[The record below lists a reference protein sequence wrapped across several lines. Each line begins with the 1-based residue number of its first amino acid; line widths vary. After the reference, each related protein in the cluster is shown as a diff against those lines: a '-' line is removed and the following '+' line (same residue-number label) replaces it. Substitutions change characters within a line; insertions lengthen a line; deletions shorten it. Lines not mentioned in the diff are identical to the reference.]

1 MATPMTTAELQQA
14 QTMIDAGDL
23 AGFYSY
29 MADQGYNYALLAGG
43 LVSGSSFS
51 GAAAINFLLGSAQA
65 QGVNFTASQLPALE
79 TAMATAWVSALER
92 VAGPDGTV
100 SSDLNYQQTL
110 GFHSEV
116 LSTFHLTEN
125 AWTLAA
131 PGQMLGFQFME
142 SNWSQLLSDLRGSS
156 TGPLVSEAL
165 LMQAM
170 VAAAL
175 DSEDFSPQ
183 QTALANGWLSTN
195 MLNIKSDAQLS
206 FASLF
211 QNTAQAG
218 QVTETADGWQE
229 TLYTDGANVTLT
241 HYQNTISDVYGV
253 PQYTETENV
262 WSLPVTSPAISVA
275 VLDNGMT
282 LNTEGGASATISSPG
297 TVSVSNSAVTLGAGD
312 SGTSD
317 QVALAGSGNV
327 VSLQSNGLS
336 ATVTGSSNVV
346 NSPLSGNAFTLDGS
360 DNQFN
365 GSGDVLL
372 LAQNSATDIVGNNN
386 IVTNVSGSADVSG
399 SNNEVNVSGPGAS
412 ANVDGGANTIS
423 VGSGASGTMIT
434 LEGTG
439 TSADTLS
446 VAAGVTGVSADLG
459 DTTTV
464 LDLGSGTSLA
474 IDSLNGG
481 GTVVGTTSDNAMLSG
496 NNITLDATGGQYSL
510 TGDGDIANAS
520 NSYISV
526 ASGSQATVIGSDDV
540 LSGST
545 SDNITLDGSGDN
557 ATAGTGSTITV
568 NGQNDSIAASGS
580 TIDLA
585 ADTRATIAGTGDSVV
600 ASQGDVI
607 YLSNAT
613 ITLSADSTVTIDG
626 SDDIIVGAASD
637 TINVSGANNFFS
649 LSGGDTLT
657 FDEADSSGSV
667 TGTGTGN
674 TLIENGTGDTVTVT
688 GNGFTLYG
696 DVAQD
701 SYSVAGGTGDI
712 ASLSSND
719 TLTLNGAN
727 SSASV
732 IGSGTGNT
740 LIENGTGDT
749 ATVTG
754 NGFTL
759 YGDAAQDS
767 YTIASGGAD
776 IANLSSSDT
785 ITLDG
790 ADSNAS
796 VFGYGTGN
804 TLIENGADDSMAVV
818 GSDFTMY
825 GDVANDTFTVDS
837 GTNEIASLSSHDIVT
852 LDGAYSSASISS
864 GGSDNTLIENGT
876 GDAVTV
882 TGSHFVMYGD
892 VAQDSYTVG
901 AGTDETVYLSSND
914 VMTVDGAYSD
924 DHVIGSGTGNELIE
938 NGIGDD
944 MTASGNDFTMYGDVG
959 DDIYT
964 SGGSG
969 DTLNGL
975 GVSEGATYDVDS
987 YGNVSDEGDLNGG
1000 GGGYYGGYGY
1010 YGDYGFAGK
1019 QSVVNAALGSNIGSI
1034 AQYDLSIGDHAGAA
1048 AAEAGFHQAQA
1059 MANATPT
1066 ASTGTS
1072 VDSGQQWAAGV
1083 ITWGLAANM
1092 GGQYDAEMEQ
1102 AFATWSA
1109 ATGLTFEEVSGSAP
1123 ADIQIGFSE
1132 LSSVTTGIVGY
1143 TGYQANKGQ
1152 ILAATIQLEDPT
1164 QDALLP
1170 GADGHRTYSGADA
1183 TLEQVL
1189 LHEIGHALGLADDSD
1204 QDSIMYYELTSS
1216 NQALDSTDIAGIQAL
1231 YGTPSSTGQSA
1242 PTTASTTSNS
1252 QISVDDQLGQLIAR
1266 MASFNTR
1273 AAGATTVLYGDHDH
1287 HPLSLA
1293 TSVH

>member
-386 IVTNVSGSADVSG
+386 IVTDVSGSADVSG